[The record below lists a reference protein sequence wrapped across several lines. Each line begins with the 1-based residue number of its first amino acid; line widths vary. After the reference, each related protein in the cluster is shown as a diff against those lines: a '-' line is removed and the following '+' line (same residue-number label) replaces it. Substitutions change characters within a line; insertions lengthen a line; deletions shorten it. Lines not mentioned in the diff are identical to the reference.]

1 MAFQRNRSSRRSRR
15 TDTTEKTQKDPVVV
29 QQKPT
34 KEVAEAIKAIPET
47 PATIIEDPDPIS
59 QKDSKYG
66 ELEFFTE
73 EFIDNLAKVPADLMF
88 YLSNQDKA
96 YKAMRATNLPGDDER
111 ATKLLKRLNELRRVC
126 RGLGYAV

>member
-15 TDTTEKTQKDPVVV
+15 TDTSDKTQKDPVVI

-34 KEVAEAIKAIPET
+34 EEVAEAIRAIPKKPAPAPVVKET
-47 PATIIEDPDPIS
+47 QP
-59 QKDSKYG
+59 KSKYG

-73 EFIDNLAKVPADLMF
+73 QFIDDLVKIPADLMF

-111 ATKLLKRLNELRRVC
+111 AAKLLARLNELRRIC
-126 RGLGYAV
+126 RDLGYAV